1 MWSQSAQRCAI
12 AHPAWPALPC
22 CGLAHGGGGS
32 AWLFVCVRW
41 LRLLFCAS
49 QRGDDRCAVGR
60 TPVGP
65 QRDKGILRAEAQA
78 GGAAARGG
86 RQGLLTCRGYG
97 GWRCKPQG
105 GRGRPAG
112 LGCDAVRR
120 PMRQY
125 NPAASPCG
133 PIAAC
138 VARTL
143 PSCIPHSIVM
153 LRCSIMCC
161 FIQLYVA
168 SLRSPLVQRQVAE
181 AFRSREAAE
190 WERRT
195 EEVTP
200 CVRACACAHAGVRAR
215 ARSSSGMGWERNAFC
230 AFARTCV

>member
-1 MWSQSAQRCAI
+1 VPHSAETTDALSDGLRSDLNATKAFYEQKLKLAERQREEADKV
-12 AHPAWPALPC
+12 HLS
-22 CGLAHGGGGS
+22 GL
-32 AWLFVCVRW
+32 W
-41 LRLLFCAS
+41 RL
-49 QRGDDRCAVGR
+49 AVGALSLKADG
-60 TPVGP
+60 T
-65 QRDKGILRAEAQA
+65 
-78 GGAAARGG
+78 
-86 RQGLLTCRGYG
+86 
-97 GWRCKPQG
+97 
-105 GRGRPAG
+105 GRPLGSQAG
-112 LGCDAVRR
+112 LGCDALRR

-143 PSCIPHSIVM
+143 HSCIPHSIVM
-153 LRCSIMCC
+153 RRCSIVCC
-161 FIQLYVA
+161 FVQLYVA
-168 SLRSPLVQRQVAE
+168 SLRSPLVQRQVTE